1 MLLTLRAK
9 ELTNDILPI
18 FFVVMLGASW
28 IPEILKGSSSLE
40 CGMKWWI
47 VCMLCRVV
55 GAKPSLYVLSVSTIL
70 ILQKM

>member
-1 MLLTLRAK
+1 MLFTLMAK

-18 FFVVMLGASW
+18 FVVMLGASW
-28 IPEILKGSSSLE
+28 IPEILRGSSSLD

-47 VCMLCRVV
+47 VCMLCRAV
-55 GAKPSLYVLSVSTIL
+55 GAKPSYYVLSVSTIL